1 MVIPDDLD
9 MSKAEILD
17 SVFENSGNDGLDLM
31 DSTVLSRGNSFSGS
45 RDKGISVGEGSR
57 LEVIEN
63 RFVRNATGV
72 EVKDGSK
79 VDVGDSEFI
88 NN

>member
-1 MVIPDDLD
+1 MRMVIPDDLD

-45 RDKGISVGEGSR
+45 RDKGISVGGGVSSGSHR
-57 LEVIEN
+57 EP
-63 RFVRNATGV
+63 VRAKCHGC
-72 EVKDGSK
+72 
-79 VDVGDSEFI
+79 
-88 NN
+88 